1 MESKSMLRGM
11 ANISLWADDV
21 KEAAKWYVKVFNT
34 EPYFHRPDANNPAY
48 VEFRVGDYQHEVGI
62 VSKNYRPKLAKE
74 GPGGVIMYWHVDDV
88 KKTQER
94 LLSLGAKE
102 FEPIV
107 ERGQGFVTASV
118 IDPFGNVLGF
128 MYNPHYVEI
137 FSGKHQETV
146 AG

>member
-1 MESKSMLRGM
+1 
-11 ANISLWADDV
+11 
-21 KEAAKWYVKVFNT
+21 
-34 EPYFHRPDANNPAY
+34 
-48 VEFRVGDYQHEVGI
+48 
-62 VSKNYRPKLAKE
+62 
-74 GPGGVIMYWHVDDV
+74 MYWHVDDV
-88 KKTQER
+88 KTTQER

-137 FSGKHQETV
+137 LSGKHETV

>member
-1 MESKSMLRGM
+1 MESKPVLRGM
-11 ANISLWADDV
+11 ANISYWADDV
-21 KEAAKWYVKVFNT
+21 KEAAKWYAKVFDT
-34 EPYFHRPDANNPAY
+34 QPYFHRPNADAPEY

-62 VSKNYRPKLAKE
+62 ISKKYRPKSVKD
-74 GPGGVIMYWHVDDV
+74 GVGGVTMYWHVDDV
-88 KKTQER
+88 KKTHER

-102 FEPIV
+102 LEPIV

-137 FSGKHQETV
+137 LNGLHVEQ
-146 AG
+146 